1 MTGTS
6 YSKAGGTR
14 RRPGSPWAPAAGSH
28 LRGLRAHRL
37 SPRCRHRGSGHRD
50 ASSWAR
56 GPRRGERDPFQG
68 PPLGSGSCRSRVP
81 AVASGP
87 ASPRS
92 LGAARTCA
100 GHRVFPR
107 VPPTWQMIKINR
119 TRCTRRGRGP
129 GPGWGSACCAPPLR
143 GPLGWWGGSAG
154 SRGSVVPPAL
164 QLRLASPCRVPPQT
178 PLRWAGR
185 GGAPPLPAQPR
196 PASRARAPGLSVTA
210 AASAHMVEHL
220 LPAKRCH
227 RVCL

>member
-1 MTGTS
+1 MTGAS

-37 SPRCRHRGSGHRD
+37 SPRCRHRASGHRG

-119 TRCTRRGRGP
+119 TQCTRRGPAGGRL
-129 GPGWGSACCAPPLR
+129 AAPRPCVD
-143 GPLGWWGGSAG
+143 PWAGGEAAAG

-185 GGAPPLPAQPR
+185 GGTPPLPARPR